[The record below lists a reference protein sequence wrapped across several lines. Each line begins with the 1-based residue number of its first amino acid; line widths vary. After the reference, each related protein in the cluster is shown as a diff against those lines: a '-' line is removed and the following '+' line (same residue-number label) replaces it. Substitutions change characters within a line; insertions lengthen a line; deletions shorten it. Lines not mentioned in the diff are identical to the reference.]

1 MGPSACND
9 CIGTVLAVSF
19 IRLKEHD
26 LGCASQGGLR
36 NQMVEQG
43 SVYKKSASGGTPPP
57 LHLPNKVMFV
67 IKRSTPDPGAHLAE
81 VISSPYATPE
91 GGNPPLDYPYS
102 LLLPSNSYINAK

>member
-1 MGPSACND
+1 MA
-9 CIGTVLAVSF
+9 
-19 IRLKEHD
+19 
-26 LGCASQGGLR
+26 
-36 NQMVEQG
+36 EQG

-67 IKRSTPDPGAHLAE
+67 IKQSTPDPGAHLAE
-81 VISSPYATPE
+81 VIGSPYATLE